1 MNLLLI
7 STGTILKDGAGKDYI
22 LDDMIG
28 KGGFGYVFRAHR
40 LEDDKVF
47 AVKTMLPA
55 FSDKSN
61 ILSFQNEI
69 NSAQGIAGKGVIKY
83 EFAHTGDIYP
93 EFPPYIIMEYADGG
107 TLRSF
112 LEVQKTKGE
121 MLSNER
127 IIDYFKELALGM
139 QVVNSSIIHR
149 DIKPENILF
158 SGKEIKI
165 TDFGLAKL
173 AIESTRTFSF
183 KGAGTPLYMA
193 PEAWDYSKNTI
204 QMDMYSMGLVF
215 YEIATLSYA
224 YEEIPQSYEEAK
236 EMHMYKTI
244 TRPSIINPD
253 LSPTIDSIICRMTE
267 KRASKRFTNWEEL
280 INTLDKQI
288 VREETYLDRIV
299 NTAIAS
305 KNNDFIKKTEA
316 ENEEKRKKKQ
326 QEDFIKKVNSQFETE
341 ILDLLY
347 QYVDKVNQNYAGH
360 DKMLIRFG
368 PNQRRGANQYIC
380 KIESGNGKSVEI
392 EFLIVLENSFQH
404 DVYVN
409 DFWSDRR
416 SDRRTVRR
424 ESYTPMYRS
433 KKILLMGEIHN
444 TLNYGYNLLLI
455 ESDDIYGDWIVMK
468 NHNNLGFMA
477 PGKEKVE
484 PFSFSLNE
492 LAEEIDKVQCPHLYR
507 TDFVAFEEEK
517 FISLINDLII
527 M

>member
-1 MNLLLI
+1 MNLLLL

-22 LDDMIG
+22 LDEMIG

-40 LEDDKVF
+40 PEDDKVF

-55 FSDKSN
+55 FTEKTN
-61 ILSFQNEI
+61 IISFQNEI
-69 NSAQGIAGKGVIKY
+69 ESAQGIAGNGVIKY
-83 EFAHTGDIYP
+83 EFAHTGDVYP

-107 TLRSF
+107 TLRSY
-112 LEVQKTKGE
+112 LEVQKAKGE

-127 IIDYFKELALGM
+127 ILECFKELALGM
-139 QVVNSSIIHR
+139 QVVNASIIHR

-158 SGKEIKI
+158 SGTKLKI

-173 AIESTRTFSF
+173 AIESTRTFTF

-224 YEEIPQSYEEAK
+224 YGEIPQSYEKAK

-244 TRPSIINPD
+244 VRPSIINPA
-253 LSPTIDSIICRMTE
+253 LSPTIDSIICRMME

-280 INTLDKQI
+280 IDTLDKQI
-288 VREETYLDRIV
+288 VCEETYLDRIA
-299 NTAIAS
+299 NTTIAS
-305 KNNDFIKKTEA
+305 KNTDFIKKTEA
-316 ENEEKRKKKQ
+316 ENEEKRKKKK
-326 QEDFIKKVNSQFETE
+326 QEDFIKNVISQFETE
-341 ILDLLY
+341 ILHLLN

-368 PNQRRGANQYIC
+368 PNQRRGTNYYSC

-392 EFLIVLENSFQH
+392 ELLIVLENSFQH

-409 DFWSDRR
+409 DFWSE
-416 SDRRTVRR
+416 RRTVRR
-424 ESYTPMYRS
+424 ESYTPLYHN
-433 KKILLMGEIHN
+433 KKIWLMGEIRN
-444 TLNYGYNLLLI
+444 PQNYGYNLLLT
-455 ESDDIYGDWIVMK
+455 ESDDLYGDWIIMK
-468 NHNNLGFMA
+468 NHNNLSFMA

-492 LAEEIDKVQCPHLYR
+492 LADEIDNVQCTHLYR
-507 TDFVAFEEEK
+507 TDFVAYDEEE
-517 FISLINDLII
+517 FISLINMLIT